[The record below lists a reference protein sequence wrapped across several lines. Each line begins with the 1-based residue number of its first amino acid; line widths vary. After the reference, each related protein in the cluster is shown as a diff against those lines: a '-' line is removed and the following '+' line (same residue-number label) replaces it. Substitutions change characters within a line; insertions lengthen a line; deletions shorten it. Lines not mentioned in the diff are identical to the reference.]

1 MLGID
6 EDFEDTPRYSDNP
19 EFESI
24 VEPLLSN
31 LFEMN
36 GHLSTLQQF
45 IKTLERNQEQGN
57 VKSKM
62 IANLDKKSVFH
73 IDEITK
79 LVKVVNGLAQ
89 KISSIEET
97 ALDKSQVI
105 SRDKLI
111 RDIRY
116 SVQEF
121 QDARKEFTT
130 VSKAMND
137 EAKVALSQEEEEARK
152 TIGSGQE
159 GQETNEETSQQSQ
172 SQQHMVVIERE
183 ALNNEEFAYQQQLI
197 QERDREISHIESG
210 VSELNQ
216 IFHDLGNIVQQ
227 QGHLVDNI
235 ESNIYSVA
243 DSARSGARELT
254 KAMNYQRGS
263 SKRCL
268 MILAVFSFLLIMFIL
283 VVLS

>member
-6 EDFEDTPRYSDNP
+6 EDLEDTPRYSDNP

-45 IKTLERNQEQGN
+45 IKTLERNQKQGN

-62 IANLDKKSVFH
+62 IANLDKKSMFH

-79 LVKVVNGLAQ
+79 LVKVVNSLAQ
-89 KISSIEET
+89 RISSMEET

-105 SRDKLI
+105 SREKLI

-121 QDARKEFTT
+121 QGAREEFTS

-137 EAKVALSQEEEEARK
+137 EAKAALGQEEEARK
-152 TIGSGQE
+152 TSGLLQE
-159 GQETNEETSQQSQ
+159 EQNDNQKA
-172 SQQHMVVIERE
+172 QQHTVVIERE
-183 ALNNEEFAYQQQLI
+183 DVNNEEFAYQQQLI
-197 QERDREISHIESG
+197 QQRDQEISRIESG

-216 IFHDLGNIVQQ
+216 IFHDLGSIVQQ

-243 DSARSGARELT
+243 NSAQAGARELT

-268 MILAVFSFLLIMFIL
+268 MILAVFSFLLVMFIL